1 MCPFCGWFGW
11 GWMWPGGMFFGLL
24 WMVLWIVVI
33 VAGIYLVLKMV
44 GGWSEPRHR
53 HLEDELRALRKE
65 LEELR
70 KHRPAN

>member
-1 MCPFCGWFGW
+1 
-11 GWMWPGGMFFGLL
+11 MWPGGMFFGLL